1 MRFLLLTVVA
11 AATIGLAAGTADARS
26 LRVPHKS
33 WNKMTTH
40 QKVAVLRKQIRKDHS
55 VLRFW
60 HNHRYLAV
68 RGTPVGKRF
77 HVETHWARTSL
88 KIASRNLHHLLSHP
102 GYAGA
107 AAGWPPHHQLWL
119 CIGRHEGSPTSVNP
133 NGHYGM
139 LQMTYNWMGL
149 INGRASD
156 YPQSVQEW
164 AAERGYKANHYSYSF
179 LYGQWFE
186 WDGAS
191 GDCARYG

>member
-1 MRFLLLTVVA
+1 
-11 AATIGLAAGTADARS
+11 
-26 LRVPHKS
+26 
-33 WNKMTTH
+33 MTNH
-40 QKVAVLRKQIRKDHS
+40 QKVVVLRKQIHKDHS

-60 HNHRYLAV
+60 HNHRYLAM
-68 RGTPVGKRF
+68 RDTQISERF

-102 GYAGA
+102 TYAGA

-119 CIGRHEGSPTSVNP
+119 CIGRYEGSPTAVNP

-139 LQMTYNWMGL
+139 LQMHADWGYGTSPH
-149 INGRASD
+149 ASD
-156 YPQSVQEW
+156 DPQIVQEW
-164 AAERGYKANHYSYSF
+164 AAERAYKASHYAYSF